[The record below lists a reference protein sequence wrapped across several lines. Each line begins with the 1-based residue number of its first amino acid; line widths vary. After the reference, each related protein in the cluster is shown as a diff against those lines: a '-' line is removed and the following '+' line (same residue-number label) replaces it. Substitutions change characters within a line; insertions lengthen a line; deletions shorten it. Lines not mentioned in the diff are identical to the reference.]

1 MVVISD
7 GDGDICL
14 VHHTTPDGSLFSVAS
29 DVMLKVIYK
38 VYYGHTAILLSL
50 FLAIVLFFVYLK
62 SYWLMSFGND
72 AFCTKKKHN
81 VMHKILNLHCNRK
94 S

>member
-1 MVVISD
+1 MVVIS
-7 GDGDICL
+7 DGDICL

-50 FLAIVLFFVYLK
+50 FWRLYCFRLPEILLAHVV
-62 SYWLMSFGND
+62 W
-72 AFCTKKKHN
+72 
-81 VMHKILNLHCNRK
+81 
-94 S
+94 